1 MREQRRKRV
10 RQVARVGA
18 LSALAALVR
27 ISAVAFSAVVFSGP
41 AFGAGP
47 RLAVVYGDSEAT
59 LDFFPALPSAQM
71 PKRAPLLAFVAGR
84 FWGIENSS
92 SFPYRELVAAP
103 LRAEGVSVALIR
115 HRPAPGHTHPAFAR
129 DVASAISWLIAHAD
143 ELGVDPARIFLA
155 GHASGG
161 QIAALVALD
170 PRYLVAEGLGTEAL
184 AGVVPIS
191 GIYDL
196 DPKRA
201 ALEELSSYYRLAFP
215 ARALRREASPV
226 RHVRA
231 DAPSFLVLAAQRE
244 IPGFVEAAAAL
255 SQSLR
260 DAGHPEAE
268 TFLATGQDHRSVLDM
283 GSDRNAAR
291 RHLMGFMGVG
301 ESARAFR
308 DTLAARSYWRSPN
321 LSTEPF
327 WNYAELIEHHP
338 EEPRLTVTLRAFF
351 ESGGGRG
358 VAIVA
363 PRYDAIDL
371 FALLDALGSERVGS
385 GRWLVLTNLRHERA
399 VLDLEALRPYGPRVV
414 IGLDGEKNL
423 FRIVDLYQTRRRYSW
438 RQPKPDPWILARP
451 AGAFLHFRSA
461 PPASVVSSIFGLFG
475 LMLESF
481 QLIDSDPFAPLSD
494 LMKKDRDFLIRE
506 KACVSCHQ
514 FRGVGARAGHI
525 RARDG
530 ALVGGFALP
539 LEEYPPEV
547 WRRYCFEQAE
557 VAAEVGANEVILAPE
572 WQQRLFELV
581 VRERDGAA
589 VR

>member
-1 MREQRRKRV
+1 M
-10 RQVARVGA
+10 
-18 LSALAALVR
+18 
-27 ISAVAFSAVVFSGP
+27 
-41 AFGAGP
+41 
-47 RLAVVYGDSEAT
+47 
-59 LDFFPALPSAQM
+59 
-71 PKRAPLLAFVAGR
+71 
-84 FWGIENSS
+84 
-92 SFPYRELVAAP
+92 AAP
-103 LRAEGVSVALIR
+103 LCAEGISVALIR
-115 HRPAPGHTHPAFAR
+115 HRPAPDHTHPAFAQ
-129 DVASAISWLIAHAD
+129 DAASAVSWLIAHAD

-161 QIAALVALD
+161 HIAALVAHD
-170 PRYLVAEGLGTEAL
+170 PRYLAAEGFGAEVL
-184 AGVVPIS
+184 AGVIPIS

-201 ALEELSSYYRLAFP
+201 GLEELSSYYRLAFP
-215 ARALRREASPV
+215 TRTLRRAASPV

-231 DAPSFLVLAAQRE
+231 EAPSFLVLAAQRE

-260 DAGHPEAE
+260 DVGHPEAE
-268 TFLATGQDHRSVLDM
+268 TFLAIGQDHRSVLDM

-301 ESARAFR
+301 EGARAFR
-308 DTLAARSYWRSPN
+308 DTLAARRYWRNPD

-327 WNYAELIEHHP
+327 WAYTELIEHHP
-338 EEPRLTVTLRAFF
+338 EEPRLTATLRAFF
-351 ESGGGRG
+351 ESGGGRDTP
-358 VAIVA
+358 IVA

-371 FALLDALGSERVGS
+371 FALLDVMGSERVGS
-385 GRWLVLTNLRHERA
+385 GRWLVLTNVRHERA

-423 FRIVDLYQTRRRYSW
+423 FRIVDLYQTQRRYSW

-451 AGAFLHFRSA
+451 AGAFLHFNLA
-461 PPASVVSSIFGLFG
+461 PPAGVVSSIFGLT
-475 LMLESF
+475 LESF
-481 QLIDSDPFAPLSD
+481 QLTDSDPFAPLSD
-494 LMKKDRDFLIRE
+494 LVKEDRDFLIRE

-525 RARDG
+525 RASDG
-530 ALVGGFALP
+530 VLVGGFALP
-539 LEEYPPEV
+539 LEEYPPEA

-581 VRERDGAA
+581 VREREGVAA
-589 VR
+589 R